1 MEFIKKSWK
10 WIIGVIG
17 FFVGLVWFMNSNSS
31 KKVKKLKKNIK
42 RNEKK
47 TKEVEKKIN
56 TVKKEK
62 QVTKKKISNVN
73 KKLKDVNNSNP
84 ITIKKKSGKDAAKS
98 LRNRL
103 KK

>member
-1 MEFIKKSWK
+1 MKFIKKSWK
-10 WIIGVIG
+10 WIMGFIG

-62 QVTKKKISNVN
+62 QVTKKKISKTN
-73 KKLKDVNNSNP
+73 KKLKKVNNTKP
-84 ITIKKKSGKDAAKS
+84 ITIKKKTPTNSAKA
-98 LRNRL
+98 LRDRL